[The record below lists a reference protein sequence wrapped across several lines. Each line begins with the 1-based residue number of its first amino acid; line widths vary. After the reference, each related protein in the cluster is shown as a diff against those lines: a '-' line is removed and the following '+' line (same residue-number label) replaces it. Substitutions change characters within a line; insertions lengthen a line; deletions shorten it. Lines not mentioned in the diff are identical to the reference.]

1 METLSQEVQKWR
13 NKALLLSTTKDD
25 HTITNL
31 ASTMPH
37 LVSLFHKSHEWKG
50 PPPDAVSQYIDRYLP
65 PHVTPVPPMHKH
77 YLTMLPIL
85 ATFLAITGRV
95 KDLQPLLT
103 ALDKQEPRVEGI
115 LSMFEAISHSC
126 SVCITCHPPF
136 PICPPWLCISHRHAS
151 GHT

>member
-37 LVSLFHKSHEWKG
+37 LVSLVQKSHERKG

-65 PHVTPVPPMHKH
+65 PHVTPVPPMQKH

-85 ATFLAITGRV
+85 ATFVAVTSRV

-103 ALDKQEPRVEGI
+103 ALDKQEPRLDTSVNLLKI
-115 LSMFEAISHSC
+115 LPQFRPKTYTHEKERRSD
-126 SVCITCHPPF
+126 
-136 PICPPWLCISHRHAS
+136 
-151 GHT
+151 